1 MDVVKICVVCIIL
14 GVIIVYLR
22 SVNKELSMLAL
33 VCASGVMLL
42 IITDAVANVFSVYQK
57 LYEISGVS
65 SDVLRLIIKIT
76 LICYIVEFSVGA
88 IEDFGLKSLADKLGI
103 VGKIV
108 VLLMATPIVENL
120 INVIVTLLS

>member
-88 IEDFGLKSLADKLGI
+88 IEDFGLKSLADKLGV